1 VGAGR
6 TSGGLDASNMLKP
19 ALAKGLLQCIG
30 ATTLREYKQYI
41 ESDKA
46 LERRFQL
53 VRIKE
58 PSVEDTVS
66 ILMGSRQ
73 RYEAHHHVQ
82 YTDDALRA
90 AAELSSKYIQDR
102 FLPDKAIDL
111 IDEAG
116 ASKRMKVVY
125 TPPEIRQ
132 LETQRQ
138 ELEGKKAE
146 AFSANNFEKMAHY
159 QMEIS
164 NLEIKGRELRE
175 KEESKRGEKDRLV
188 TDNDIAEVVSKS
200 TGIPVVK
207 LVAEEAQKLRDL
219 EIFLTS
225 RVVGQSH
232 AVSSVANAIRRN
244 RSGLR
249 RPNSPIASFL
259 FLGPTGVGKTELAK
273 ALAQQVL
280 DDESKIIRID
290 MSEYMERHAV
300 SKLIGSPPG
309 YVGYGEGGQLTERVK
324 HNPYSVI
331 LLDEFEKAH
340 PDVYNLLLQVLDE
353 GWLTDAEGQKVSFRN
368 CIIIGTSNI
377 GSEILTEQKRPV
389 GIGAQDSR
397 WSKDEEQG
405 LVMKEVQR
413 FLKPEFINRLDEI
426 IIFHRLGRDQLVNI
440 LDLQLSDLTNRIQR
454 MGHEITFSQEV
465 KTFLLDAVDTFNYGA
480 RPLKRK
486 IETVVENKIASLLI
500 APLVQTGGKIEVRLT
515 NGEVAVNWAG

>member
-1 VGAGR
+1 
-6 TSGGLDASNMLKP
+6 
-19 ALAKGLLQCIG
+19 
-30 ATTLREYKQYI
+30 
-41 ESDKA
+41 
-46 LERRFQL
+46 
-53 VRIKE
+53 
-58 PSVEDTVS
+58 
-66 ILMGSRQ
+66 
-73 RYEAHHHVQ
+73 
-82 YTDDALRA
+82 
-90 AAELSSKYIQDR
+90 
-102 FLPDKAIDL
+102 
-111 IDEAG
+111 
-116 ASKRMKVVY
+116 
-125 TPPEIRQ
+125 
-132 LETQRQ
+132 
-138 ELEGKKAE
+138 
-146 AFSANNFEKMAHY
+146 
-159 QMEIS
+159 
-164 NLEIKGRELRE
+164 
-175 KEESKRGEKDRLV
+175 
-188 TDNDIAEVVSKS
+188 
-200 TGIPVVK
+200 
-207 LVAEEAQKLRDL
+207 
-219 EIFLTS
+219 
-225 RVVGQSH
+225 
-232 AVSSVANAIRRN
+232 
-244 RSGLR
+244 
-249 RPNSPIASFL
+249 
-259 FLGPTGVGKTELAK
+259 
-273 ALAQQVL
+273 
-280 DDESKIIRID
+280 
-290 MSEYMERHAV
+290 
-300 SKLIGSPPG
+300 
-309 YVGYGEGGQLTERVK
+309 
-324 HNPYSVI
+324 VI